1 MNGKFTVRKAEEKDI
16 VLLQNMIKG
25 LAAYE
30 KRPQDMTAS
39 PENLQYWLF
48 EKKIATALIAQYNEG
63 DRIRNLLSCVW
74 LLCSRGRGSFGR
86 PIFM

>member
-1 MNGKFTVRKAEEKDI
+1 MNGKFTVRKSEEKDI

-39 PENLQYWLF
+39 QENLQYWLF
-48 EKKIATALIAQYNEG
+48 EKKIATALIAQYNDEVIG
-63 DRIRNLLSCVW
+63 YAIYYPVF
-74 LLCSRGRGSFGR
+74 GSFGPMSR
-86 PIFM
+86 FSTS